1 MMLTR
6 RLIDQLVAVE
16 LQTATCLKVYVD
28 RAIVKAQ
35 ELNKAQDKIAGKPA
49 PAS

>member
-1 MMLTR
+1 
-6 RLIDQLVAVE
+6 VAVL

-35 ELNKAQDKIAGKPA
+35 ELNKAQDKITGKPA